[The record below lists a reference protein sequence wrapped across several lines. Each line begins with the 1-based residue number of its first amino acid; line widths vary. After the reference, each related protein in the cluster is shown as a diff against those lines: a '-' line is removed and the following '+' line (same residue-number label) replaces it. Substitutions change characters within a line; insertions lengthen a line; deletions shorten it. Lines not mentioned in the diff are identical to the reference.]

1 MWPQGTGR
9 LQEFLAH
16 AFVLVWVQNQEN
28 FITSPSAIR
37 VMPSF
42 YIFTLGC
49 KVNQY
54 ESQAVRE
61 AWRNLGWVEVDE
73 PGCADIILVN
83 SCAVTQKAVSDV
95 RNSVRRMHR
104 QAPAARIVISGCAA
118 EALPVELASLP
129 GVTDI
134 VPQKQKTALLGYDP
148 LSSRAPAD
156 REPGPSTAPA
166 FVDIPFERSGF
177 PAFQIRGFSRSR
189 AVLKIQDGCSHG
201 CAYCIVP
208 STRGPARTRSLED
221 SLTEAGR
228 LLEAGFGEIIVS
240 GVNLRQ
246 YSEQGR
252 DFWDFIVALEDR
264 FGPEWGGRA
273 RFRISSLEPG
283 QLDERALDI
292 LSRTR
297 LVAPHLHLSLQS
309 GSRAVLERM
318 RRGHY
323 KPESVAEFL
332 ASLKGIWP
340 VFGLG
345 ADFISGFP
353 GETEAE
359 HEESRAMLQELPFS
373 YAHVFPYSVRAGTVA
388 AKMPRHVV
396 PKEKKLRA
404 AELRAIAEKK
414 KKSFVQRMLAL
425 ETVHVAPEGEEPE
438 TALNPEH
445 KGTNEF
451 YVDCVF
457 DADAKAAFRNR
468 GIVPARPVRVEDG
481 RLVVEAR

>member
-1 MWPQGTGR
+1 
-9 LQEFLAH
+9 
-16 AFVLVWVQNQEN
+16 
-28 FITSPSAIR
+28 
-37 VMPSF
+37 MPSF

-61 AWRNLGWVEVDE
+61 AWREQGWVEADE

-83 SCAVTQKAVSDV
+83 SCAVTQNAVSDV

-118 EALPVELASLP
+118 EALPVELACLP

-134 VPQKQKTALLGYDP
+134 VPQKRKTALLGYDP
-148 LSSRAPAD
+148 FSSHGPSGRESGPAPA
-156 REPGPSTAPA
+156 PA
-166 FVDIPFERSGF
+166 SADIPFERSGF

-221 SLTEAGR
+221 SLSEADR

-252 DFWDFIVALEDR
+252 DFWDFIVALEER

-323 KPESVAEFL
+323 KPEAVAEFL
-332 ASLKGIWP
+332 ALLKGIWP

-353 GETEAE
+353 DETDAE
-359 HEESRAMLQELPFS
+359 HAESRAMLRELPFS

-388 AKMPRHVV
+388 AKMPGHIV
-396 PKEKKLRA
+396 PEEKKLRA
-404 AELRAIAEKK
+404 AELRAIVANKK
-414 KKSFVQRMLAL
+414 KNFVQRMLAL
-425 ETVHVAPEGEEPE
+425 ETVYVAPEGEEADTVL
-438 TALNPEH
+438 TAELR
-445 KGTNEF
+445 GTNEF

-457 DADAKAAFRNR
+457 DSGANAAPRKR
-468 GIVPARPVRVEDG
+468 GLVPARPVRVENG
-481 RLVVEAR
+481 RLVVATR